1 MRKGYNFLS
10 PSSSF
15 PFFLPPSA
23 RPLVNG
29 NLNGQP
35 SGKYK
40 TLDKYL
46 EHPKSRY

>member
-10 PSSSF
+10 FSF
-15 PFFLPPSA
+15 FFLSPSQ
-23 RPLVNG
+23 PLVNG